1 MTTPYAKYPH
11 ATLKS
16 IGTKL
21 TGVHSTLSE
30 GDKGAKDV
38 GGLTDDQ
45 SDINHHI
52 GDFRGEWDASVK
64 KLQENIGTFGTLST
78 NIGTMVEGFD
88 ADVAKAI
95 KPGDGGGSGHQPGP
109 QAT

>member
-1 MTTPYAKYPH
+1 MGTPYAKYPY

-21 TGVHSTLSE
+21 TGVHNTLSQ

-38 GGLTDDQ
+38 NGLSDDQ
-45 SDINHHI
+45 SDINSHI

-64 KLQENIGTFGTLST
+64 KLQENIGGFGTLST
-78 NIGTMVEGFD
+78 NIGGMVEGFD
-88 ADVAKAI
+88 ADIAKAL
-95 KPGDGGGSGHQPGP
+95 KPKEK
-109 QAT
+109 